1 MPGDT
6 LLCRLPI
13 KNLLQIRAWSK
24 HYHHG
29 KPTFPNYWSP
39 KNRKFLI
46 SLNIQIDPSIKSRIN
61 HWIWTT
67 MHTMYL
73 FRIWAK
79 QVKVIIIIS
88 FLFCSAH
95 TIGCGTTTIALQI
108 LSASWKT
115 CLLSTIWRYVI
126 IPAQCMWQ
134 ISRGCLSNGLKNNCI
149 TLGWNITATGKAQVN
164 NYLKTQSIH
173 QTFYGKTLPSKQ
185 RTVRY
190 LALAWLTMK
199 IKP

>member
-1 MPGDT
+1 MIT
-6 LLCRLPI
+6 EKQKI
-13 KNLLQIRAWSK
+13 
-24 HYHHG
+24 
-29 KPTFPNYWSP
+29 
-39 KNRKFLI
+39 LI

-73 FRIWAK
+73 FRIWAE
-79 QVKVIIIIS
+79 QIKVIIIFS
-88 FLFCSAH
+88 FLFRSTH

-108 LSASWKT
+108 LFASWKT
-115 CLLSTIWRYVI
+115 CLLSTIWRYMI

-134 ISRGCLSNGLKNNCI
+134 ISRGCLSNGFKDNCI

-164 NYLKTQSIH
+164 NYLRAQSIH
-173 QTFYGKTLPSKQ
+173 QTFYGKTLSSKQ
-185 RTVRY
+185 RTVSY
-190 LALAWLTMK
+190 LTWFTMK